1 MPYSGAPSSVTAD
14 ALKLLIGDLS
24 TSSSGEL
31 LKSAECTYFLTAYG
45 SARAAAPHAARAV
58 AAMFADQV
66 GRTVGDLRVDAQQKF
81 EHYNTLAASLERQS
95 ALTGV
100 PYAGGISIADK
111 QSVESD
117 TDRVAPAFRIGV
129 HDHPEYPSAGRSTST

>member
-1 MPYSGAPSSVTAD
+1 MPYSGSPSSVTAD
-14 ALKLLIGDLS
+14 ELKLLIGDLS

-31 LKSAECTYFLTAYG
+31 LKSAECTYFLTEYG
-45 SARAAAPHAARAV
+45 TARAAAPHAARAV

-81 EHYNTLAASLERQS
+81 EHYTTLATSLERQA

-100 PYAGGISIADK
+100 PYAGGISISDK
-111 QSVESD
+111 QSVETD
-117 TDRVAPAFRIGV
+117 TDRVAPAFRVGV
-129 HDHPEYPSAGRSTST
+129 HDNPLNPTSNRSTST

>member
-1 MPYSGAPSSVTAD
+1 MVEIPYTGAPSSVTAD
-14 ALKLLIGDLS
+14 ELKLLIGDLS

-66 GRTVGDLRVDAQQKF
+66 GKSVGDLRLDAQQKF
-81 EHYNTLAASLERQS
+81 EHYSTLAKSLERQVTMT
-95 ALTGV
+95 AT
-100 PYAGGISIADK
+100 PYAGGISIAAK
-111 QSVESD
+111 QAVEQD
-117 TDRVAPAFRIGV
+117 TDRVAPAFRVGL
-129 HDHPEYPSAGRSTST
+129 HDNPATSTST

>member
-1 MPYSGAPSSVTAD
+1 MPYSGSPSSVTAD
-14 ALKLLIGDLS
+14 ELKLLIGDLS

-81 EHYNTLAASLERQS
+81 EHYNTLAASLERQA

-100 PYAGGISIADK
+100 PYAGGISISDK
-111 QSVESD
+111 QSVETD
-117 TDRVAPAFRIGV
+117 TDRVVPAFRVGA
-129 HDHPEYPSAGRSTST
+129 HDHPELPSVRSSSST